1 MPRTQTATHET
12 EAAGTANQTLM
23 KTINNETG
31 RGYFRHPVSPLATVR
46 ESFLPFIGRP
56 ASYDVESRLKRP

>member
-12 EAAGTANQTLM
+12 EAAGNANQTLM

-31 RGYFRHPVSPLATVR
+31 RGYFRTRFPLTVR
-46 ESFLPFIGRP
+46 ESFLPFIGRKMMKT
-56 ASYDVESRLKRP
+56 L